1 MFLMLYLSKTT
12 KAKKAKI
19 NTFLFILYKYTGGYL
34 EVLMKEQGKVIYSHD
49 KAIEESGKKIAYSK
63 LDAVKLN
70 TKCLYAGK
78 LERVK
83 QWQEKS
89 HSHPFCEILFV
100 LSGGG
105 DVFIEGKKYSVKK
118 GDIIVYNPYTEHG
131 EATNSEEGIELA
143 FFGITDFQVGKLP
156 QDHLIDEQAAPI
168 LHAGGEAEELDFY
181 FRTLANEVYKNE
193 QYSDIMARYLARLI
207 LIKILRF
214 ANISEAKLIP
224 NAMFTRIH
232 QYLST
237 NFAKIESMEQICNEL
252 NISKY
257 YLSQVFRQ
265 YMGTP
270 PMHYVTLKRISHA
283 KKLLQETN
291 LTATAIGEECGYTDH
306 VLFFKAFKK
315 LEGMTPL
322 AYRKQT
328 VDLRMI
334 TVPKDGEK

>member
-1 MFLMLYLSKTT
+1 M
-12 KAKKAKI
+12 
-19 NTFLFILYKYTGGYL
+19 
-34 EVLMKEQGKVIYSHD
+34 
-49 KAIEESGKKIAYSK
+49 ESEGKKIAYPN

-78 LERVK
+78 LERIK
-83 QWQEKS
+83 RWHEKL

-100 LSGGG
+100 LTGVG
-105 DVFIEGKKYSVKK
+105 DVWIDEKKYSVKK
-118 GDIIVYNPYTEHG
+118 GDIIIYNPYTEHRESTSG
-131 EATNSEEGIELA
+131 EEGIELA

-156 QDHLIDEQAAPI
+156 QDYLIDVHVSPVIHSQES
-168 LHAGGEAEELDFY
+168 EAQLNFY
-181 FRTLANEVYKNE
+181 FRTLADEVYENE
-193 QYSDIMARYLARLI
+193 QYSDITARYLARLI
-207 LIKILRF
+207 LIRILRL

-232 QYLST
+232 QYLSQ
-237 NFAKIESMEQICNEL
+237 NFAKIDSMEQICKEL

-257 YLSQVFRQ
+257 YLSQVFRE

-270 PMHYVTLKRISHA
+270 PMHYVTLKRITYA

-291 LTATAIGEECGYTDH
+291 LTATAIGEECGYKDH

-322 AYRKQT
+322 DYRKQT

-334 TVPKDGEK
+334 TVDKDNTSPKKEM